1 MVDKVVVDDPF
12 RGIHRGCLVHIER
25 GPKSVVGKDALVVDR
40 ELVVVNSSEDMIE
53 DYEANIEVM
62 VNGER
67 VRLWVGWVRKIV
79 D

>member
-1 MVDKVVVDDPF
+1 MIDKIVVDDPF

-25 GPKSVVGKDALVVDR
+25 GPKSVVGKDALVIDR
-40 ELVVVNSSEDMIE
+40 ELAVVNSSEDTIE

-62 VNGER
+62 VNNER
-67 VRLWVGWVRKIV
+67 VRLWIGWVRKIV